1 MNVTEGSAVIFTGRP
16 NPNKTKETQTAGAY
30 SKRLKKQL
38 KIIQDLGIQNHWKR
52 QQFIA
57 RWRKALKKY
66 DIKEKNL
73 KNDNGAKL
81 KLIGQAHI
89 RIKSLEKELWF
100 MDSNI
105 RELRIKLDSQ
115 RLENKRVI
123 ERYERA
129 YKQMQNFEGQDSL
142 QIEVAI
148 SGAGMD

>member
-1 MNVTEGSAVIFTGRP
+1 MNVTEGSAAILTERP
-16 NPNKTKETQTAGAY
+16 NPNKNMETQTAGAY

-38 KIIQDLGIQNHWKR
+38 KTIQDLGVQNRWKC
-52 QQFIA
+52 QQFIG

-89 RIKSLEKELWF
+89 RIKSLEKQLWF

-129 YKQMQNFEGQDSL
+129 YRQVQNFEGQDSL

-148 SGAGMD
+148 SGAGLD